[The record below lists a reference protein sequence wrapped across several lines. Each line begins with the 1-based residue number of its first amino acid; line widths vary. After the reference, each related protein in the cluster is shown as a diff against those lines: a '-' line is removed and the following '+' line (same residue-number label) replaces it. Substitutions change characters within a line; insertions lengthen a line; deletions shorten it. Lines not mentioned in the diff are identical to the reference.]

1 MPVYLGRGSFIA
13 IGTEATWA
21 SAVATPVNLRI
32 ISETMQRNQERSQK
46 THLSTSLGAFS
57 LGSFDGMEIAGGS
70 VDLPILYDGTGMLL
84 KAALGDIST
93 SGTGPYAHIYQPATD
108 ASLPSLTLVV
118 QRGTGTKEQFLG
130 CKVSTMSIS
139 CEAGSEMTA
148 SFEFIGKT
156 ANSRAAG
163 ITPTFGSGAQVF
175 HFEAGTLEY
184 NGVSYNIRSFTLN
197 LDNKVERRD
206 LLGSK
211 QTAEPAI
218 TDIREVTMD
227 VTADWEDDNLY
238 NAQIAGTVSDATITF
253 TASSGGGILLKI
265 DLNRAQLTAYEDNIN
280 SVGRIERSM
289 TFQGFATSGGDPA
302 LRIEITNNDSTGIGN

>member
-1 MPVYLGRGSFIA
+1 MPVYLGRGSFIG
-13 IGTEATWA
+13 IGTEVTYA
-21 SAVATPVNLRI
+21 SGVATPVNLRI
-32 ISETMQRNQERSQK
+32 ISESMGRNQERSQK

-93 SGTGPYAHIYQPATD
+93 SGAGPFVHIYQPASD
-108 ASLPSLTLVV
+108 ASLPSLTLKV
-118 QRGTGTKEQFLG
+118 QRGTGTMEEFLG

-156 ANSRAAG
+156 ANSRTTA

-175 HFEAGTLEY
+175 HFEAGTLEF
-184 NGVSYNIRSFTLN
+184 NGLSYNIRSFTLN

-227 VTADWEDDNLY
+227 VTADYEDDNLY
-238 NAQIAGTVSDATITF
+238 NSQLSGTVSDATITF
-253 TASSGGGILLKI
+253 AASGGGGVQFKI
-265 DLNRAQLTAYEDNIN
+265 DLNRAQLTSYDDSIS
-280 SVGRIERSM
+280 SVGRIERTM

-302 LRIEITNNDSTGIGN
+302 LRIEVTNTDATGIGN

>member
-13 IGTEATWA
+13 IGTESTWA
-21 SAVATPVNLRI
+21 TGVATPVNNRI
-32 ISETMQRNQERSQK
+32 ISESLLRNQERSQK

-57 LGSFDGMEIAGGS
+57 LGAFDGMEMAGGS

-93 SGTGPYAHIYQPATD
+93 TGAGPFLHSYQPATD
-108 ASLPSLTLVV
+108 ASLPSLTIKV
-118 QRGTGTKEQFLG
+118 QRGTGTMEEFLG

-156 ANSRAAG
+156 AEARTTA
-163 ITPTFGSGAQVF
+163 ITPTFGTGLQVF
-175 HFEAGTLEY
+175 HFEAGTLEFS
-184 NGVSYNIRSFTLN
+184 GASYNIRSFTLN

-218 TDIREVTMD
+218 TDIREVTLD
-227 VTADWEDDNLY
+227 VTADWEGDALY
-238 NAQIAGTVSDATITF
+238 NAQLAGTVSDATITF
-253 TASSGGGILLKI
+253 TAASGGGITFKI
-265 DLNRAQLTAYEDNIN
+265 DLNRAQLTAYDDNIS
-280 SVGRIERSM
+280 SVGRVERSM

-302 LRIEITNNDSTGIGN
+302 LKIQINNNDATGIGN